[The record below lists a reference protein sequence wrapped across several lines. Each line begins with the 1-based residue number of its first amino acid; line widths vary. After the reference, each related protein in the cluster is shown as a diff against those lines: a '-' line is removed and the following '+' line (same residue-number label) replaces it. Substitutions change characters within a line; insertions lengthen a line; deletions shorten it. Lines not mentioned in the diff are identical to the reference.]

1 MAPLMEWWHE
11 HTAQLLD
18 EGTYQHLKIQRR
30 DGNEV
35 VAHWD
40 LLQEIKNDMVD
51 PEAFAVEIFPEA
63 DRLVNEANIRHLW
76 IIPREWV
83 PVGLG

>member
-1 MAPLMEWWHE
+1 MDWSQE

-18 EGTYQHLKIQRR
+18 EGHYQHLKIQRR
-30 DGNEV
+30 DGGEV

-40 LLQEIKNDMVD
+40 LLQAIKNEMAG
-51 PEAFAVEIFPEA
+51 PEAFAVEFFPPES
-63 DRLVNEANIRHLW
+63 RLVDEVNIRHLW

-83 PVGLG
+83 PVGLDR